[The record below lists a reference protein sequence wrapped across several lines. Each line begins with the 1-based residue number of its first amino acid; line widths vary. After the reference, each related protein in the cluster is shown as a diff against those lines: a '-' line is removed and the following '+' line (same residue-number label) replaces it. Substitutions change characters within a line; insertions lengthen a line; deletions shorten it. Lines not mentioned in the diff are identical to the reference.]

1 MRCASG
7 EIICVSQDRHTQ
19 RRGMSGADHGG
30 PGGGKRVVGRQV
42 SSVWK
47 RDSFRG
53 HKYHVETLE
62 RCRGSEHGHRIL
74 DPEDTRERRQP
85 SMFQKHFE
93 TFISLKKR
101 KLAALNLRMYK
112 ASRFFL
118 IKSTLLW
125 GNLHTIKHSMMA

>member
-1 MRCASG
+1 ML
-7 EIICVSQDRHTQ
+7 CVSQDRHTQ
-19 RRGMSGADHGG
+19 RRGMSRANHGG
-30 PGGGKRVVGRQV
+30 PGGGKGRQV

-62 RCRGSEHGHRIL
+62 RCRGSERGHRIL

-93 TFISLKKR
+93 TFISRKKR
-101 KLAALNLRMYK
+101 KLAALNLCVYE
-112 ASRFFL
+112 ASHF
-118 IKSTLLW
+118 K
-125 GNLHTIKHSMMA
+125 KK

>member
-1 MRCASG
+1 
-7 EIICVSQDRHTQ
+7 
-19 RRGMSGADHGG
+19 
-30 PGGGKRVVGRQV
+30 
-42 SSVWK
+42 
-47 RDSFRG
+47 
-53 HKYHVETLE
+53 
-62 RCRGSEHGHRIL
+62 
-74 DPEDTRERRQP
+74 
-85 SMFQKHFE
+85 MFQKHFE